1 MLRKG
6 NIMTIVYILLA
17 ILILE
22 LLIFLHELG
31 HFTAGKLLGFRILG
45 FSLGFGPALFK
56 FKKGET
62 EYSLRAFPVG
72 GLCQFDGEDEEALE
86 NDPRR
91 FNAQPVW
98 KRFIVIL
105 AGPFMNILTAFLI
118 AFVFY
123 ICKPMPVYAVD
134 PVTHYEIPIVA
145 SVNENSPA
153 EKAGLKNGDVIIAIN
168 GQYPTE
174 TADTDIYS
182 SVSALIGAAGNDFV
196 MTVERSGAQLD
207 LAVSDAF
214 NSAENRT
221 VIGITIS
228 GLVEDY
234 RHLNVLQAAAGSGEY
249 LVLIVKA
256 TAQGIAGM
264 FKHGIHSGDI
274 SGVVGTV
281 GIMVD
286 VARESMINLVNI
298 AVILSLSLGL
308 FNLIPF
314 PALDGGRLLF
324 LLIEAI
330 IHRPLN
336 RKVEAIV
343 NGVGLVLLFT
353 LMIVV
358 TISDVVGLFR

>member
-1 MLRKG
+1 
-6 NIMTIVYILLA
+6 
-17 ILILE
+17 
-22 LLIFLHELG
+22 
-31 HFTAGKLLGFRILG
+31 
-45 FSLGFGPALFK
+45 
-56 FKKGET
+56 
-62 EYSLRAFPVG
+62 
-72 GLCQFDGEDEEALE
+72 
-86 NDPRR
+86 
-91 FNAQPVW
+91 
-98 KRFIVIL
+98 
-105 AGPFMNILTAFLI
+105 MNILTAFLI

-123 ICKPMPVYAVD
+123 LCKPMPVYAVD
-134 PVTHYEIPIVA
+134 PVTHYEVPIVA
-145 SVNENSPA
+145 SVKENSPA

-214 NSAENRT
+214 NSTENRT

-330 IHRPLN
+330 IRRPLN

-343 NGVGLVLLFT
+343 NAVGLALLLT

>member
-123 ICKPMPVYAVD
+123 LCKPMPVYAVD
-134 PVTHYEIPIVA
+134 PVTHYEVPIVA
-145 SVNENSPA
+145 SVKENSPA
-153 EKAGLKNGDVIIAIN
+153 EKAGL
-168 GQYPTE
+168 QST
-174 TADTDIYS
+174 
-182 SVSALIGAAGNDFV
+182 
-196 MTVERSGAQLD
+196 
-207 LAVSDAF
+207 
-214 NSAENRT
+214 
-221 VIGITIS
+221 
-228 GLVEDY
+228 
-234 RHLNVLQAAAGSGEY
+234 
-249 LVLIVKA
+249 
-256 TAQGIAGM
+256 
-264 FKHGIHSGDI
+264 
-274 SGVVGTV
+274 
-281 GIMVD
+281 
-286 VARESMINLVNI
+286 VNI
-298 AVILSLSLGL
+298 RPKRLTRIFTPLFPHLSVPQAMILL
-308 FNLIPF
+308 
-314 PALDGGRLLF
+314 
-324 LLIEAI
+324 
-330 IHRPLN
+330 
-336 RKVEAIV
+336 
-343 NGVGLVLLFT
+343 
-353 LMIVV
+353 
-358 TISDVVGLFR
+358 

>member
-1 MLRKG
+1 
-6 NIMTIVYILLA
+6 MTIVYILLA

-45 FSLGFGPALFK
+45 FSLGFGPALLK

-123 ICKPMPVYAVD
+123 LCKPMPVYAVD
-134 PVTHYEIPIVA
+134 PVTHYEVPIVA
-145 SVNENSPA
+145 SVKENSPA

-214 NSAENRT
+214 NSTENRT

-228 GLVEDY
+228 GLVDDY
-234 RHLNVLQAAAGSGEY
+234 RHLNVLQAAASSGEY

-264 FKHGIHSGDI
+264 FKHGIHSGDL

-281 GIMVD
+281 GIMV
-286 VARESMINLVNI
+286 VNI

-343 NGVGLVLLFT
+343 NGVGLALLFT

>member
-1 MLRKG
+1 
-6 NIMTIVYILLA
+6 MTIVYILLA

-123 ICKPMPVYAVD
+123 LCKPMPVYAVD
-134 PVTHYEIPIVA
+134 PVTHYEVPIVA
-145 SVNENSPA
+145 SVKENSPA

-182 SVSALIGAAGNDFV
+182 SVSALIGVAGNDFV

-214 NSAENRT
+214 NSTENRT
-221 VIGITIS
+221 VTP
-228 GLVEDY
+228 VE
-234 RHLNVLQAAAGSGEY
+234 E
-249 LVLIVKA
+249 
-256 TAQGIAGM
+256 
-264 FKHGIHSGDI
+264 
-274 SGVVGTV
+274 
-281 GIMVD
+281 
-286 VARESMINLVNI
+286 
-298 AVILSLSLGL
+298 
-308 FNLIPF
+308 
-314 PALDGGRLLF
+314 
-324 LLIEAI
+324 
-330 IHRPLN
+330 
-336 RKVEAIV
+336 
-343 NGVGLVLLFT
+343 
-353 LMIVV
+353 
-358 TISDVVGLFR
+358 

>member
-1 MLRKG
+1 M
-6 NIMTIVYILLA
+6 
-17 ILILE
+17 
-22 LLIFLHELG
+22 
-31 HFTAGKLLGFRILG
+31 
-45 FSLGFGPALFK
+45 
-56 FKKGET
+56 
-62 EYSLRAFPVG
+62 
-72 GLCQFDGEDEEALE
+72 
-86 NDPRR
+86 
-91 FNAQPVW
+91 
-98 KRFIVIL
+98 
-105 AGPFMNILTAFLI
+105 
-118 AFVFY
+118 
-123 ICKPMPVYAVD
+123 
-134 PVTHYEIPIVA
+134 
-145 SVNENSPA
+145 
-153 EKAGLKNGDVIIAIN
+153 KNGDVIIAIN

-207 LAVSDAF
+207 LAVGDAF
-214 NSAENRT
+214 NSTENRT

-343 NGVGLVLLFT
+343 NAVGLALLFT

>member
-1 MLRKG
+1 
-6 NIMTIVYILLA
+6 MTIVYIILA

-98 KRFIVIL
+98 KRFIVIF
-105 AGPFMNILTAFLI
+105 AGPFMNVLTAFLI

-123 ICKPMPVYAVD
+123 ICKPMPVYAVN
-134 PVTHYEIPIVA
+134 PVTHFEVPIVA
-145 SVNENSPA
+145 SVNADSPA

-174 TADTDIYS
+174 NDGMDIYS
-182 SVSALIGAAGNDFV
+182 SVSALIGSAGNDFV
-196 MTVERSGAQLD
+196 ITIERSGAQLD
-207 LAVSDAF
+207 LNVSDAF

-234 RHLNVLQAAAGSGEY
+234 QHLNVFQAAAGSAEY

-264 FKHGIHSGDI
+264 FKNGIQRGDI

-286 VARESMINLVNI
+286 FARESVLSLVNI
-298 AVILSLSLGL
+298 SVILSLSLGL

-324 LLIEAI
+324 LIIEAI
-330 IHRPLN
+330 IGRPLN
-336 RKVEAIV
+336 RKVEAVV
-343 NGVGLVLLFT
+343 NGIGLVLLFG
-353 LMIVV
+353 LMIIV
-358 TISDVVGLFR
+358 TVSDVIGLFN